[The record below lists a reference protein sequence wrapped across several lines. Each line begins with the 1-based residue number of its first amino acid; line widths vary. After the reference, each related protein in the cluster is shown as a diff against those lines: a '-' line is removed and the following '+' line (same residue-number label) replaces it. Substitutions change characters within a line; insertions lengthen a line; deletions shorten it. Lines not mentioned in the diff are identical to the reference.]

1 MSSSG
6 SAMRICKLVALTSF
20 RAELASSTVLR
31 ICGSTAFNTALSG
44 STVVNDRAV
53 RSRLFATAPAG
64 PPPEQLHVLHWPPRP
79 EALAA
84 NPQLAYAVRSAA
96 KHARVELSDRLNKKL
111 KRRQGTWLSCS
122 NLQSL
127 QDVDIVAE
135 LQQCG
140 LTAEDSRSDNLST
153 LFSILEQH
161 QAAAPK
167 QQEASPS
174 SRMPEDPA
182 VSSEAVE
189 SRDSERLPY
198 AKIASPMEIA
208 NMLVAAKTDDVCILD
223 VSNQCSFTEH
233 MVLATGRSHRHIQA
247 AASAIA
253 YQMSLRCAE
262 VAPGAKPRV
271 EGDDGADWC
280 VVDAGSVIVHV
291 FNQEARATYDL
302 DGLWSTPY
310 NCTTVSAEHETL
322 QSISSKN
329 ASQPAADLAGH
340 G

>member
-6 SAMRICKLVALTSF
+6 SAMRICKLVSLTNF

-31 ICGSTAFNTALSG
+31 ICGSTACSIALSG
-44 STVVNDRAV
+44 SAVVNDRAV
-53 RSRLFATAPAG
+53 SSRLFATAPSG
-64 PPPEQLHVLHWPPRP
+64 PPPEQLNVLHWPPP
-79 EALAA
+79 AEALAA
-84 NPQLAYAVRSAA
+84 NPQLAYAMRSAA
-96 KHARVELSDRLNKKL
+96 KHARVELHDRLNKKL
-111 KRRQGTWLSCS
+111 KRRQGTWLSRS

-127 QDVDIVAE
+127 QDMDIVAE

-140 LTAEDSRSDNLST
+140 VTAEDNRSDNLSA

-161 QAAAPK
+161 QAAEPE

-182 VSSEAVE
+182 VRDAEAEAVE
-189 SRDSERLPY
+189 SGDSERLPY

-208 NMLVAAKTDDVCILD
+208 KMLVAAKTDDVCILD

-247 AASAIA
+247 AASAVA

-262 VAPGAKPRV
+262 VAPGAKPSV
-271 EGDDGADWC
+271 EGNDGADWC
-280 VVDAGSVIVHV
+280 VVDAGSVIVHFQLSMRPYKV
-291 FNQEARATYDL
+291 YHTTMRPNQQQLLL
-302 DGLWSTPY
+302 DMGD
-310 NCTTVSAEHETL
+310 TL
-322 QSISSKN
+322 TCSRHWANTKYLCSYFRS
-329 ASQPAADLAGH
+329 
-340 G
+340 

>member
-1 MSSSG
+1 
-6 SAMRICKLVALTSF
+6 MRICKLVSLTSF

-31 ICGSTAFNTALSG
+31 VCGSTACSIALSG
-44 STVVNDRAV
+44 SAVVNDRAV
-53 RSRLFATAPAG
+53 GSRLFATTPSG

-79 EALAA
+79 EALEA

-96 KHARVELSDRLNKKL
+96 KHARVELGDRLNKKL
-111 KRRQGTWLSCS
+111 KRRQGTWLSRS

-140 LTAEDSRSDNLST
+140 FTAVDSRSDNLST

-161 QAAAPK
+161 QAAAPE

-174 SRMPEDPA
+174 SRIPEDPA
-182 VSSEAVE
+182 VRDSEAVE
-189 SRDSERLPY
+189 SGDSERLPY

-247 AASAIA
+247 AASAVA

-262 VAPGAKPRV
+262 VAPGAKPSV

-291 FNQEARATYDL
+291 FNEEARAMYDL

-310 NCTTVSAEHETL
+310 NCTTVSAGHTTL
-322 QSISSKN
+322 QSISSN
-329 ASQPAADLAGH
+329 HSQPAADLAGH